1 MRDTTQP
8 PPLSLS
14 LSKKN
19 TKGLD
24 YAHDDGVLVY
34 RCCFCLF
41 LFLFCCPCVFLLVF
55 VFCVRYSLSRNEPMG
70 QQQQKKKKG
79 RKNFLFISR
88 DVFRTTWNMPS
99 KKKKKK
105 RLGLNVYI
113 FLNYTIEHL
122 PPPLPCFDGAGK
134 KKKKPGGK
142 CCFTRLPFRLL
153 HLPPSSS
160 YIPPPPF
167 FFLPCLG
174 LLKTCQEHTIP

>member
-134 KKKKPGGK
+134 KKKSRVENVVSPG
-142 CCFTRLPFRLL
+142 CLFAYYTYPLLL
-153 HLPPSSS
+153 HI
-160 YIPPPPF
+160 YPPPLF
-167 FFLPCLG
+167 FFYLVLVC
-174 LLKTCQEHTIP
+174 